1 MNNDTELEEN
11 QHIENL
17 EAVAEPSVIDYAP
30 MFFTKRYYVAITS
43 LLVALA
49 ILLTFVITYV
59 IMSVNHKSEMEAVKE
74 EHDDYIGEFRSII
87 NMYNSLPEELRNIE
101 TYKKLV
107 YIDSY
112 YRTYYAGEID
122 EDNLVY
128 MVANG
133 YIMGA
138 EDMYGGYYTADEF
151 KTVLGDVQGETVGIG
166 VYVTADMEIDGI
178 RISYVMKDSPA
189 NKAGLLPGD
198 VVTFVDGQSVS
209 ELGYYTAIDLIRGK
223 ENTEVKLVIIRD
235 GETIEKT
242 LTREVVKVES
252 VMYAKHETEADVGII
267 RVVEFNKETTE
278 QFISSVKQ
286 AMGEGCSRLVFDLR
300 SNPGGDLDTVV
311 EILDFMLPEGVIVTQ
326 RFSDGTKTEYKSDTR
341 GEEFEALFGADV
353 QMAVLVNGGTASA
366 AELFTCALKD
376 YGKATIVGE
385 TTYGK
390 GCGQNVLPLYD
401 GSGLIFTT
409 FLYDPPKSANY
420 NGVGIAPNVE
430 VELSEEASKKNIFE
444 LMHHEDDQLKA
455 AIEALNK

>member
-17 EAVAEPSVIDYAP
+17 EAVAEPSAIDYAP
-30 MFFTKRYYVAITS
+30 MLFTKRYYVAITS

-59 IMSVNHKSEMEAVKE
+59 IMSVNHKDEIEAVKE
-74 EHDDYIGEFRSII
+74 EHNDYIGEFRSII

-107 YIDSY
+107 YIDAY

-122 EDNLVY
+122 EEKLVY

-198 VVTFVDGQSVS
+198 VITIVDGQAVN
-209 ELGYYTAIDLIRGK
+209 ELGYYTAIDLIRGV
-223 ENTEVKLVIIRD
+223 ENTEVKLVILRD
-235 GETIEKT
+235 GKTFEKT

-252 VMYAKHETEADVGII
+252 VMYSKHETEADVGII

-278 QFISSVKQ
+278 QFITLVKR
-286 AMGEGCSRLVFDLR
+286 AMDEGCKRLVFDLR

-311 EILDFMLPEGVIVTQ
+311 EMLDFMLPEGIIVTQ
-326 RFSDGTKTEYKSDTR
+326 RFSDGTRTEYKSDTR
-341 GEEFEALFGADV
+341 GEEFEALFGTDV
-353 QMAVLVNGGTASA
+353 KMAVLVNGGTASA

-409 FLYDPPKSANY
+409 FLYDPPKSENY
-420 NGVGIAPNVE
+420 DGVGIAPNVE

-444 LMHHEDDQLKA
+444 LMHYEDDQLKA
-455 AIEALNK
+455 AIETLNK